1 MSVPNGTSPAND
13 QPNSPQ
19 PSATNGNSNGHDSSD
34 GTSGQKSAK
43 SKNWRLHKLSWN
55 DIKRPAGAMQ
65 TYIAQRQVEMAGD
78 KASPAPAVQPPSN
91 GDASL
96 DAKHEDEEL
105 SSFKQ
110 LSTTQMMDYLS
121 RDLVHWQK
129 MITES
134 SEK

>member
-1 MSVPNGTSPAND
+1 
-13 QPNSPQ
+13 
-19 PSATNGNSNGHDSSD
+19 
-34 GTSGQKSAK
+34 
-43 SKNWRLHKLSWN
+43 
-55 DIKRPAGAMQ
+55 MQ